1 MKNNKTRNIFIAC
14 VIGAIVIAAVCVIC
28 FIPGGPVQL
37 SSAEKAILGYADDHF
52 ASQGFEYSNATYEPK
67 TDTYTVRASSKTSA
81 DTYFDIFRRGS
92 DGVIGDDY
100 EISVNQRANT
110 ISRLQLEIE
119 KNVGELLKD
128 FIMEQVCVF
137 AALETDESTVA
148 DVLPM
153 DMKLDMS
160 SIPVPLTLTVWFD
173 SPGTDVSTLAK
184 VLIELKALMEDNDV
198 DVDSYSVSLLMY
210 SDKTLD
216 DTRKL
221 SSKLEVTDV
230 ASQKIL
236 DNSEFITYLEEYINE
251 LKLETYK

>member
-67 TDTYTVRASSKTSA
+67 T

-184 VLIELKALMEDNDV
+184 ALIELKALMEDNDV

>member
-67 TDTYTVRASSKTSA
+67 TDTY
-81 DTYFDIFRRGS
+81 TYFDIFRRGS

-184 VLIELKALMEDNDV
+184 ALIELKALMEDNDV

-251 LKLETYK
+251 LKLKTYK